1 MIMLPRVWNK
11 LHAILLSFQVLI
23 SFGCGYCVVY
33 DVKCNSDQVMKNA
46 KLDAH
51 KRFFYDPGHS
61 HVS

>member
-1 MIMLPRVWNK
+1 M
-11 LHAILLSFQVLI
+11 
-23 SFGCGYCVVY
+23 Y
-33 DVKCNSDQVMKNA
+33 DVKCNSDQVMKDA